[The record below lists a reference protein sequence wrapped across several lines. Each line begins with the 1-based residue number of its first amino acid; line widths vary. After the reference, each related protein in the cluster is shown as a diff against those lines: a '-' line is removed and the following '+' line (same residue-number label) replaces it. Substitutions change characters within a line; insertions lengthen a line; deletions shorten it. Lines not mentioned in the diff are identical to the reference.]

1 MRGIPIPSIN
11 IYMSLIKDIIENT
24 KEIYLSDTL
33 QEQLMDYE
41 RVLDGLNLYVFDNW
55 IKGELISGPEVKKYW
70 VSCKFMWPLRQMPDP
85 SGAAKLLDY
94 GCKVTFQKG
103 KLEQPVSVKSPD
115 DYKPG
120 TKYPKVRLV
129 PIWIVEIII
138 PKSLMGEIKRGSL
151 DVEGEEIDLS
161 DVEKAY
167 ENDLDE
173 GGALGAPAPG
183 APPAPGAAPAAPG
196 MPAGPGGPG
205 APPAPI

>member
-1 MRGIPIPSIN
+1 MCS
-11 IYMSLIKDIIENT
+11 
-24 KEIYLSDTL
+24 SDL
-33 QEQLMDYE
+33 
-41 RVLDGLNLYVFDNW
+41 
-55 IKGELISGPEVKKYW
+55 
-70 VSCKFMWPLRQMPDP
+70 
-85 SGAAKLLDY
+85 
-94 GCKVTFQKG
+94 
-103 KLEQPVSVKSPD
+103 
-115 DYKPG
+115 
-120 TKYPKVRLV
+120 YPKVRLV